1 MVKTGKYPLFD
12 TVTLLWKLWLC
23 LLMQV
28 SVKVHILDIIFFQ
41 FWWCRLGL
49 LRGFVPQFSPWW
61 DIPYCLQQSS
71 FMTKSS
77 RRCFREIWLFYP
89 VERLSCEKEIYKLES
104 GITCKLTILLLVIIF
119 FDLHFTHCIDI
130 ISFTGYK
137 KSVIFNL
144 KFFVLCSV
152 TVTLSTKTES
162 NWFINIYYYGSD

>member
-1 MVKTGKYPLFD
+1 MHIIHKGIARGDILGYLWPFPHFVSFFYAKKSSIFRWWKLAS
-12 TVTLLWKLWLC
+12 TLCLTQWHPLWKLWLC

-104 GITCKLTILLLVIIF
+104 GIKLTILLYYFLWS
-119 FDLHFTHCIDI
+119 
-130 ISFTGYK
+130 SFY
-137 KSVIFNL
+137 SL
-144 KFFVLCSV
+144 Y
-152 TVTLSTKTES
+152 
-162 NWFINIYYYGSD
+162 W

>member
-1 MVKTGKYPLFD
+1 MKWSAYSAQGHSQGRSPGVPVTLSPLCKPFFMQKILNIQVVKTGKYPLFD

-23 LLMQV
+23 LLMLV

-104 GITCKLTILLLVIIF
+104 GIKLTILLYYFLWS
-119 FDLHFTHCIDI
+119 
-130 ISFTGYK
+130 SFY
-137 KSVIFNL
+137 SL
-144 KFFVLCSV
+144 Y
-152 TVTLSTKTES
+152 
-162 NWFINIYYYGSD
+162 W

>member
-1 MVKTGKYPLFD
+1 MHIVHKGIVRGDVLGYLWPFPHFESLFLCKKSSIFRWWKLAS
-12 TVTLLWKLWLC
+12 TLCLTQWHPLWKLWLC

-77 RRCFREIWLFYP
+77 WRCFREIWLFYP

-104 GITCKLTILLLVIIF
+104 GIKLIILLYYFLWS
-119 FDLHFTHCIDI
+119 
-130 ISFTGYK
+130 SFY
-137 KSVIFNL
+137 L
-144 KFFVLCSV
+144 LY
-152 TVTLSTKTES
+152 
-162 NWFINIYYYGSD
+162 W